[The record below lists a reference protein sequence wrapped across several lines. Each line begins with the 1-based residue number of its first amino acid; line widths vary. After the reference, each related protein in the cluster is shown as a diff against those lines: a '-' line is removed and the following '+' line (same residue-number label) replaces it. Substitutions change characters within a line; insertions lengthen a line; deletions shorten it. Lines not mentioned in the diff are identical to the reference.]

1 MSTKITEKI
10 SKAIITVAEKA
21 IKRDANSTTSAWA
34 FQPVMPA
41 MVKKYKK

>member
-10 SKAIITVAEKA
+10 SKAIINVAEKT
-21 IKRDANSTTSAWA
+21 IKRDANSTTWA
-34 FQPVMPA
+34 FQPAMPT